1 MVEIDENLCKGC
13 EICSDFCPKG
23 VLISSNDLSKRGY
36 YLPKPEHKEKCTGC
50 RLCELMCPEL
60 AILITKE
67 K

>member
-1 MVEIDENLCKGC
+1 MVEIDEDLCKGC

-23 VLISSNDLSKRGY
+23 VLGLSDVINKKGY
-36 YLPKPEHKEKCTGC
+36 YLPKTVKKNKCTGC

-60 AILITKE
+60 AILISK

>member
-1 MVEIDENLCKGC
+1 MIEIDENLCKGC

-23 VLISSNDLSKRGY
+23 VLTTSDIINKRGY
-36 YLPKPEHKEKCTGC
+36 YLPKAVKKDKCTGC

-60 AILITKE
+60 AILISK